1 MIIKPTSNFIKAGVN
16 VQNGDIVKL
25 LDEGT
30 YVDMVD
36 KTTSKKKKVLQF
48 EVELIDGDKKTY
60 TMNNTTQVNL
70 TQEFGNDSKE
80 WVGKL
85 LRAFIV
91 NQMAFGKLTK
101 VLILAPESWEEPVR
115 EVKAQTIKTEEAMEA
130 NDEE

>member
-1 MIIKPTSNFIKAGVN
+1 
-16 VQNGDIVKL
+16 
-25 LDEGT
+25 
-30 YVDMVD
+30 
-36 KTTSKKKKVLQF
+36 
-48 EVELIDGDKKTY
+48 
-60 TMNNTTQVNL
+60 MNNTTQVNL